1 MTRINYDAELM
12 REVLEYDER
21 ENYLLMPNEVVNTL
35 AKSDMFKG
43 NKAQHISVAYSYLYL
58 NTWMYRYAKYGE
70 VDLDITTVK
79 GIKNL
84 LGLSPTSVSY
94 DYIFKKNGVLDE
106 LGLTKTLPFGQAPVQ
121 WELLDDE
128 MIEFQQ
134 FDELSEDL
142 QQVVVGDVS
151 TRRRQIKYPVL
162 AMEERSPIE
171 DVEVN
176 GTFYPAGKE
185 YTHQIPFNAFVKC
198 VTNEEIGTIGFY
210 LYSFIRSRYGKNDS
224 VQISFKTI
232 ARESGMAEST
242 ITKYMMALREYGLI
256 GVDVEDY
263 VVGREM
269 AEGLETK
276 SNTYWI
282 IEEGFNSEREEVKI
296 RRVTSVFKI
305 EGVKFSA
312 ESKKKRDK
320 IFSEHRKNSH
330 YSKQAVN
337 I

>member
-1 MTRINYDAELM
+1 MTRINYEADLM

-21 ENYLLMPNEVVNTL
+21 ENYLLMPNEVVSTL

-43 NKAQHISVAYSYLYL
+43 NKAQHVSVAYSYLYL
-58 NTWMYRYAKYGE
+58 NTWMYRYAKYSE

-106 LGLTKTLPFGQAPVQ
+106 LGLTKTVPFGQAPVQ

-128 MIEFQQ
+128 MIEFQE
-134 FDELSEDL
+134 FNELSEDL
-142 QQVVVGDVS
+142 KQVIVGDVS

-162 AMEERSPIE
+162 AMEERNPLE
-171 DVEVN
+171 DIEVN

-185 YTHQIPFNAFVKC
+185 FTHQIPFNAFMKC

-224 VQISFKTI
+224 VQISLKTI
-232 ARESGMAEST
+232 ARESGMSEKT
-242 ITKYMMALREYGLI
+242 VNTYMMALREYGLM
-256 GVDVEDY
+256 GVEVEDY

-276 SNTYWI
+276 ANRYWI
-282 IEEGFNSEREEVKI
+282 IEEDFNHEREEVKI

-312 ESKKKRDK
+312 EAKIKRGEV
-320 IFSEHRKNSH
+320 FSEHRAKSNVKSL
-330 YSKQAVN
+330 V
-337 I
+337 